1 MLKTF
6 YIIIIKIGTIQMQY
20 AVDVCYGIQSGVK
33 VESWIYK
40 ILLKQ
45 REYCFL
51 KITWTAVDF
60 HSDCYVPVP
69 SHW

>member
-1 MLKTF
+1 
-6 YIIIIKIGTIQMQY
+6 MQH

>member
-20 AVDVCYGIQSGVK
+20 AVDVCYGSKWCQSRELDIQDPP
-33 VESWIYK
+33 EAER
-40 ILLKQ
+40 IL
-45 REYCFL
+45 FF